1 MILLPMPSPSFLL
14 SPHATVE
21 HFRRHAEL
29 TAKIMAFNFEQMALR
44 AFRQHQEQVAKLAKM
59 QAAHDAN
66 VAWLRVMGY
75 GT

>member
-29 TAKIMAFNFEQMALR
+29 TAKIMAFNFEQMGLH
-44 AFRQHQEQVAKLAKM
+44 AFRQHQKQMAKQAKM
-59 QAAHDAN
+59 QAAHDEQIRE
-66 VAWLRVMGY
+66 LRALGFTV
-75 GT
+75 